1 MLDSNSTMRALTS
14 NVNALMHAVWRRR
27 LRISFHQI
35 RIRAH
40 LGFDMFEGWR
50 GDKGNEKRRRR
61 SSRLYWLLERRV
73 ICRTGRGVNGGIFRV
88 FMMVK
93 VCGCDDSDV

>member
-1 MLDSNSTMRALTS
+1 MRALTS
-14 NVNALMHAVWRRR
+14 NVSALMHATWRRR

-40 LGFDMFEGWR
+40 LGFDMFGGWR
-50 GDKGNEKRRRR
+50 GDKGNEKWRRR
-61 SSRLYWLLERRV
+61 SSCLYWLLERRQ
-73 ICRTGRGVNGGIFRV
+73 IGKIGRGVNCGIFRV

-93 VCGCDDSDV
+93 VCGCDDDSDV